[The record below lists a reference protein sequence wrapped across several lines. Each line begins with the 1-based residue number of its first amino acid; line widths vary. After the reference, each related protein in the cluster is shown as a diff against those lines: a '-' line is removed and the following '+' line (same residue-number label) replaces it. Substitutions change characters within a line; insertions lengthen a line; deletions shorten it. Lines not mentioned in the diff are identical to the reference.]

1 MTGEK
6 PPGRSRR
13 RLLEVVPSGTLS
25 PDGKRI
31 SDERTWD

>member
-1 MTGEK
+1 MLDNIRLG
-6 PPGRSRR
+6 R